1 MLWGKVLRRKW
12 SSIHYIVGVER
23 NRFSIHQ
30 WRNRMLIFCSTSTF
44 SKTCNKIQKQ
54 LLKLLYILLSYKVS
68 YSSIEEMGR
77 NMGCLQFG
85 MPVFHLEIAIFHSGL
100 KVLPT
105 KETSA
110 IKTGR
115 RLSTKM
121 QLMQLQSANSP
132 ERLGFPKLDCMGMHG
147 QETEGRTE

>member
-1 MLWGKVLRRKW
+1 MAAISLCSWCTGNVHIGRTNQGGVGDVYAPVAMLWGKVLRRKW
-12 SSIHYIVGVER
+12 SSIHYIAGVER

-85 MPVFHLEIAIFHSGL
+85 MPVFHLETAIFHSGL
-100 KVLPT
+100 RSFQR
-105 KETSA
+105 KE
-110 IKTGR
+110 
-115 RLSTKM
+115 
-121 QLMQLQSANSP
+121 LQP
-132 ERLGFPKLDCMGMHG
+132 LKL
-147 QETEGRTE
+147 EEGRLPKCN